1 MEQEKEQIR
10 KDVLLVS
17 VCVDKEKKEE
27 WFYDER
33 LLETE
38 IRNIEPSTIVLESP
52 IVDNILAEAYY
63 SQPEKPP
70 LQQPRQ

>member
-1 MEQEKEQIR
+1 MVQEKEQIK
-10 KDVLLVS
+10 KDVLYVS

-27 WFYDER
+27 WLDDER

-38 IRNIEPSTIVLESP
+38 IRNIEPSSIVLESP
-52 IVDNILAEAYY
+52 IVDDILAEADH
-63 SQPEKPP
+63 SKPEEPP